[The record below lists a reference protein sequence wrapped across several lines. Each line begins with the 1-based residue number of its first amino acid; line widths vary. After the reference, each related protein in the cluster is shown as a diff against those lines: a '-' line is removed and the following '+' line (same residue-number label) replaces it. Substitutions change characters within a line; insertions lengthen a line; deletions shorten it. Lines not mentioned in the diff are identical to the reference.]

1 MVRCTP
7 DDDWNGGVTGTR
19 FGRLVGI
26 GDASE
31 GMPGIGR
38 AIGQVPDDMLGSEP
52 PPSGD
57 PPAHLSLIIPAY
69 NEAARLGRQLDH
81 VLSFLGSRRYTTEL
95 LVVSDG
101 STDGTRHVVESAFSG
116 IDPSGPL
123 RAMCLE
129 YVPNAGKGR
138 AVRTGVLASRG
149 NHVAFTDAD
158 LSTPIEE
165 VDRALTVLAAL
176 DDPGSR
182 MVIGSRAVRG
192 ARVGQRQPLYRQMSA
207 RLFNLL
213 RDGITGVHTL
223 RDTQC
228 GLKVFDGPLARAIFA
243 MQVIDGFM
251 FDVETVYIAQ
261 RMGVVIA
268 ELGVAWDDDPDSRV
282 RLSSALR
289 LLPDL
294 FRIRMTHRHIRPEH
308 RSAIVAPWL
317 TARA

>member
-1 MVRCTP
+1 M
-7 DDDWNGGVTGTR
+7 G
-19 FGRLVGI
+19 
-26 GDASE
+26 AAES
-31 GMPGIGR
+31 GMPGLSGLTGIDPKSTV
-38 AIGQVPDDMLGSEP
+38 ASP
-52 PPSGD
+52 PPSD
-57 PPAHLSLIIPAY
+57 LSPAPHLSLVIPAY
-69 NEAARLGRQLDH
+69 NEAVRLGRHLDH
-81 VLSFLGSRRYTTEL
+81 VIRFFGARHFTTEL
-95 LVVSDG
+95 IVVSDG
-101 STDGTRHVVESAFSG
+101 STDGTRQVVEAAFAS

-123 RAMCLE
+123 RAWCLE
-129 YVPNAGKGR
+129 YFPNAGKGR

-165 VDRALTVLAAL
+165 VDRALTVLCAL
-176 DDPGSR
+176 DNPGAR
-182 MVIGSRAVRG
+182 IVIGSRAVRG
-192 ARVGQRQPLYRQMSA
+192 ARIGQKQPVYRQMSA
-207 RLFNLL
+207 RLFNVL

-261 RMGVVIA
+261 RMGIVIS

-294 FRIRMTHRHIRPEH
+294 LRIRMSHRRIRREH
-308 RSAIVAPWL
+308 REAIIAPWMA
-317 TARA
+317 ART

>member
-1 MVRCTP
+1 MDDAGVGMAGP
-7 DDDWNGGVTGTR
+7 DRGEGPASDGSVTDGPST
-19 FGRLVGI
+19 
-26 GDASE
+26 
-31 GMPGIGR
+31 
-38 AIGQVPDDMLGSEP
+38 LGAP
-52 PPSGD
+52 PV
-57 PPAHLSLIIPAY
+57 HLSLIIPAY
-69 NEAARLGRQLDH
+69 NEAARLGRRLDYL
-81 VLSFLGSRRYTTEL
+81 LSFLSSRPYTAEL
-95 LVVSDG
+95 IVVSDG
-101 STDGTRHVVESAFSG
+101 STDGTRRVVEEAFAG
-116 IDPSGPL
+116 IDPSGAL
-123 RAMCLE
+123 RVACLE
-129 YVPNAGKGR
+129 YVPNMGKGR

-165 VDRALTVLAAL
+165 VDRALTVLVAL

-182 MVIGSRAVRG
+182 IVIGSRAVRG
-192 ARVGQRQPLYRQMSA
+192 ARIGQKQPLYRQLSA
-207 RLFNLL
+207 RLFNFL

-243 MQVIDGFM
+243 LQVVDGFM

-261 RMGVVIA
+261 RMGVVIS

-294 FRIRMTHRHIRPEH
+294 IRIRMTHRHIRPEH
-308 RSAIVAPWL
+308 RGAILAPWSI
-317 TARA
+317 AGA

>member
-1 MVRCTP
+1 
-7 DDDWNGGVTGTR
+7 
-19 FGRLVGI
+19 
-26 GDASE
+26 
-31 GMPGIGR
+31 MPGIGANGGASTDGR
-38 AIGQVPDDMLGSEP
+38 YADVPAANQTP
-52 PPSGD
+52 PP
-57 PPAHLSLIIPAY
+57 HLSLVIPAY
-69 NEAARLGRQLDH
+69 NEAARLGRHLDH
-81 VLSFLGSRRYTTEL
+81 LTRYLGARQYTTEL

-101 STDGTRHVVESAFSG
+101 STDSTRQVVEEAFG
-116 IDPSGPL
+116 TIDPSGPL
-123 RAMCLE
+123 RAWCLE
-129 YVPNAGKGR
+129 YFPNAGKGR

-165 VDRALTVLAAL
+165 VDRALTVLSAL
-176 DDPGSR
+176 ESPGSR
-182 MVIGSRAVRG
+182 IVIGSRAVRG
-192 ARVGQRQPLYRQMSA
+192 ARIGQKQPVYRQLSA
-207 RLFNLL
+207 RLFNVL

-261 RMGVVIA
+261 RLGIVIS

-294 FRIRMTHRHIRPEH
+294 IRIRMSHRRIRPEH
-308 RSAIVAPWL
+308 RESVVAPWMM
-317 TARA
+317 AQR

>member
-1 MVRCTP
+1 
-7 DDDWNGGVTGTR
+7 
-19 FGRLVGI
+19 
-26 GDASE
+26 
-31 GMPGIGR
+31 MPGVNRVEGP
-38 AIGQVPDDMLGSEP
+38 ASDGSSIQALPTPGAP
-52 PPSGD
+52 PV
-57 PPAHLSLIIPAY
+57 HLSLIIPAY
-69 NEAARLGRQLDH
+69 NEAPRLGRRLDH
-81 VLSFLGSRRYTTEL
+81 LLAVLSSRPYTTEL

-101 STDGTRHVVESAFSG
+101 STDGTRQVVEEAFAG

-123 RAMCLE
+123 RAACLE
-129 YVPNAGKGR
+129 YVPNMGKGR

-165 VDRALTVLAAL
+165 VDRALTVLGAL
-176 DDPGSR
+176 DNPGSR
-182 MVIGSRAVRG
+182 IVIGSRAVRG
-192 ARVGQRQPLYRQMSA
+192 ARIGQKQPLYRQLSA

-213 RDGITGVHTL
+213 RDGITGVHTI

-243 MQVIDGFM
+243 LQVVDGFM

-261 RMGVVIA
+261 RMGVVVS
-268 ELGVAWDDDPDSRV
+268 ELGVAWDNDPDSRV

-308 RSAIVAPWL
+308 RSAILAPWSV
-317 TARA
+317 A

>member
-1 MVRCTP
+1 
-7 DDDWNGGVTGTR
+7 
-19 FGRLVGI
+19 
-26 GDASE
+26 
-31 GMPGIGR
+31 
-38 AIGQVPDDMLGSEP
+38 
-52 PPSGD
+52 
-57 PPAHLSLIIPAY
+57 LSLIIPAF
-69 NEAARLGRQLDH
+69 NEAARLTRHLEHLIGF
-81 VLSFLGSRRYTTEL
+81 LSTRPYTTEL

-101 STDGTRHVVESAFSG
+101 STDGTRLVVDAAFAAV
-116 IDPSGPL
+116 DPSGPL
-123 RAMCLE
+123 VASCIE
-129 YVPNAGKGR
+129 YFPNAGKGR

-165 VDRALTVLAAL
+165 VDRALTVLTAL
-176 DDPGSR
+176 DNPGSR
-182 MVIGSRAVRG
+182 IVIGSRAVRG
-192 ARVGQRQPLYRQMSA
+192 ARIGKRQPLYRQLSA

-261 RMGVVIA
+261 RLGIVIS

-282 RLSSALR
+282 KLSSAFR

-294 FRIRMTHRHIRPEH
+294 LRIRMSHRQLRPEH
-308 RSAIVAPWL
+308 REAIVSPWM
-317 TARA
+317 TVRA